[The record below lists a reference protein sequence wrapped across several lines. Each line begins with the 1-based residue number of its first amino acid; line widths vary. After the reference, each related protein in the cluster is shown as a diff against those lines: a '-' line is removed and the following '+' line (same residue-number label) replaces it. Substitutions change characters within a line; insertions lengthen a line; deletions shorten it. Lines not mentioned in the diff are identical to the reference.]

1 MIDFDLESHQTE
13 HTCCAFLLR
22 LGVNLE
28 GSTQGLCRNPCI
40 LDQSS
45 PSDDSERTMINCA
58 ARMLISNQ

>member
-1 MIDFDLESHQTE
+1 M
-13 HTCCAFLLR
+13 
-22 LGVNLE
+22 NLE